1 MCGIV
6 GYIGKRDVL
15 PLLVN
20 ALLRLEY
27 RGYDS
32 CGVSF
37 LINGKVETV
46 KTKGKVLTLKE
57 KIDFTRKASLGI
69 AHTRWATHWEPSDI
83 NSHPHTD
90 SLNKIT
96 LVHNGIIENYESLKK
111 FLLTKGF
118 TFKSQT
124 DSEVFAALISYF
136 YKDDLKDA
144 VLKAISQVVGT
155 FGILVISEGKREIVV
170 ARKGS
175 PVVLGIGKEEYFIV
189 SDTSAIL
196 EYTKEVV
203 YLEDDEIVLINDEG
217 YLITNFNNEK
227 IDKEVETLSITID
240 QIEKQGFKHFMLK
253 EIYEQKASIKN
264 ALAGRLNFSEKQV
277 VLGGLD
283 FITLEY
289 LKKLKKIFIL
299 ACGTSWHCALVS
311 KFIIEKYLKISVEVD
326 YASEFRYRDPL
337 VDQDTL
343 VIVISQSGETA
354 DTLAALRKAKRKKAR
369 ILGIVNVVGST
380 IAREAGCGIY
390 TRAGPEI
397 GVASTRL
404 LQTSWCLFGF

>member
-1 MCGIV
+1 M
-6 GYIGKRDVL
+6 
-15 PLLVN
+15 
-20 ALLRLEY
+20 
-27 RGYDS
+27 
-32 CGVSF
+32 
-37 LINGKVETV
+37 
-46 KTKGKVLTLKE
+46 
-57 KIDFTRKASLGI
+57 
-69 AHTRWATHWEPSDI
+69 
-83 NSHPHTD
+83 
-90 SLNKIT
+90 
-96 LVHNGIIENYESLKK
+96 
-111 FLLTKGF
+111 
-118 TFKSQT
+118 
-124 DSEVFAALISYF
+124 
-136 YKDDLKDA
+136 
-144 VLKAISQVVGT
+144 
-155 FGILVISEGKREIVV
+155 
-170 ARKGS
+170 
-175 PVVLGIGKEEYFIV
+175 
-189 SDTSAIL
+189 
-196 EYTKEVV
+196 
-203 YLEDDEIVLINDEG
+203 
-217 YLITNFNNEK
+217 ITNFNNEK